1 MVCSSLEKILELLTY
16 GLIQAAD
23 WNSELASLNYSARE
37 KWHRFLTL
45 PSSCPFCF
53 DQKAL
58 RDVFY
63 NAVVVIFLFEYLLN
77 LAITQSHYTM
87 KSGWQG
93 GGGIIRWCMID
104 SPGEFLLKT
113 LDSPFI
119 IKNSLNKAIF
129 CSVFFLVFSF
139 SCPSGN
145 SSSETLS
152 ANLEVPDR
160 RLRNYFS
167 ERGRWKARKPIRCF

>member
-1 MVCSSLEKILELLTY
+1 
-16 GLIQAAD
+16 
-23 WNSELASLNYSARE
+23 
-37 KWHRFLTL
+37 
-45 PSSCPFCF
+45 
-53 DQKAL
+53 
-58 RDVFY
+58 
-63 NAVVVIFLFEYLLN
+63 
-77 LAITQSHYTM
+77 
-87 KSGWQG
+87 
-93 GGGIIRWCMID
+93 MID

-119 IKNSLNKAIF
+119 IKNSLNRAIF

-167 ERGRWKARKPIRCF
+167 ERRENRYDVFNSEDFRLRPVIGYTIILTCEKNCPTSQIASNF